1 MNTIRTLDGR
11 ILTEREKE
19 LLLAW
24 LAMYP
29 VAMEIKAELEREG
42 RVLSHEN

>member
-11 ILTEREKE
+11 ILTEKEKE
-19 LLLAW
+19 MILAW

-29 VAMEIKAELEREG
+29 VAMEIKEELEREG
-42 RVLSHEN
+42 RVLSHES

>member
-1 MNTIRTLDGR
+1 MNTMTLPDGR
-11 ILTEREKE
+11 KLTEQEKE
-19 LLLAW
+19 MFLAW

-29 VAMEIKAELEREG
+29 VAIEIKEELEREG